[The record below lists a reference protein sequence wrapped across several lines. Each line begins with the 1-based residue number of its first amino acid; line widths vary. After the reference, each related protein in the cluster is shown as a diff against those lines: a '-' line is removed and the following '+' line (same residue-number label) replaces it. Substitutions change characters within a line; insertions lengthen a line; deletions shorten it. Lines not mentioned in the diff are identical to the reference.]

1 LIEFFMAEFLTP
13 VFWAGLLQIIA
24 IDLVLSGDNA
34 VVIALACRRLRPE
47 QRRVGIV
54 WGVLGAVSLRV
65 LLTGFAASLLGYPW
79 LKLIGG
85 LLLLWI
91 GIKLLLPDAD
101 GEHEIDPA
109 TSVGGAVKTII
120 VADFVM
126 SVDNVI
132 GVAGAAGDSL
142 VLLGIGLAVSI
153 PVIVWSSQLIMKCME
168 RFPVIVMLGAG
179 LLGWVAGG
187 MIVGDPLLR
196 AWLMNQPGW
205 VRPVAGL
212 LGMGIVLV
220 LARVFG
226 RRASAD
232 AGRQIL

>member
-1 LIEFFMAEFLTP
+1 MSEFLTP

-34 VVIALACRRLRPE
+34 VVIALACRRLQPE
-47 QRRVGIV
+47 QRKIGIF
-54 WGVLGAVSLRV
+54 WGVAGAVSLRV
-65 LLTGFAASLLGYPW
+65 VLTAFAASLLGYPW

-91 GIKLLLPDAD
+91 GVKLLLPDGE
-101 GEHEIDPA
+101 GEHEINPA
-109 TSVGGAVKTII
+109 TSVAGAVKTII

-132 GVAGAAGDSL
+132 GVAVAAGDSL

-153 PVIVWSSQLIMKCME
+153 PVIVWSSQVIMKSME
-168 RFPVIVMLGAG
+168 RFPVIVTLGAG

-196 AWLMNQPGW
+196 VWMMAQPGW
-205 VRPVAGL
+205 MRPAVGV
-212 LGMGIVLV
+212 LGVGLV
-220 LARVFG
+220 LGLARLLG
-226 RRASAD
+226 RRAVAGS
-232 AGRQIL
+232 GRQIL

>member
-142 VLLGIGLAVSI
+142 VLLGVGLAVSI
-153 PVIVWSSQLIMKCME
+153 PVIVWSSQLIMKSME